1 MWVLWKQIKRLGFA
15 AGIVAGVF
23 CGTFQGWA
31 ASPQADPGAEAA
43 SRAYQENVAK
53 DFSAAIRDFQEALAE
68 NPANTQWRRDLAYAY
83 VSAGSLSEAA
93 KEFEALYRAN
103 TSDLRIALE
112 LGYLFQQLQR
122 DDAAVEYFRSA
133 EQSTDAEVSGRAREA
148 LTNLQAEQL
157 RVKRQKGYDLVAQ
170 GHRQEAISLFETIHR
185 EEPSD
190 SSAALQLAYLY
201 AAADQTAKARLLF
214 DALRDS
220 PDQQIAYQAAAA
232 LDVLRRD
239 SKLWFG
245 SVYLS
250 PFYQSRFDNEIN
262 PLNAKVGLR
271 LDRYVQ
277 PYIGLRF
284 SRDRRSRSGTLPQ
297 IFSDNSA
304 VLSLGLQIPIPRA
317 GVTLY
322 AEAGTAISLLSH
334 PDRGRAI
341 PDYRAGVLWFRG
353 WGKSLVEDAHK
364 VQNEFSQ
371 TGSAYADFGFYSRYD
386 NNGIG
391 SLQLH
396 HGVNLPTARTVPMQ
410 ALATINIVKDTNG
423 NFYNNVI
430 EVGPHLRIVPLRQ
443 LVSLMLEVQYL
454 RGFYLVH
461 DSTNPYKPRYGDFRV
476 FLIWSKYF

>member
-15 AGIVAGVF
+15 AGIVAGLF

-31 ASPQADPGAEAA
+31 ASPQADPGGEAA
-43 SRAYQENVAK
+43 SRAYQENVAG
-53 DFSAAIRDFQEALAE
+53 DYSAAIRDFQEALAE
-68 NPANTQWRRDLAYAY
+68 NPANTQWRKDLAYAY

-93 KEFEALYRAN
+93 KEFQALYRAN
-103 TSDLRIALE
+103 PSDPRIALE
-112 LGYLFQQLQR
+112 IGYLSQQLLR
-122 DDAAVEYFRSA
+122 DDDAVEYFRA
-133 EQSTDAEVSGRAREA
+133 AQQSTDAEVSGRAREA
-148 LTNLQAEQL
+148 LANLQAAQL
-157 RVKRQKGYDLVAQ
+157 RVKRQKAYDLVAQ
-170 GHRQEAISLFETIHR
+170 GRRQEAISLFEAISR
-185 EEPSD
+185 EEPFD

-201 AAADQTAKARLLF
+201 SATGRSAKARPLF
-214 DALRDS
+214 ESLRDS
-220 PDQQIAYQAAAA
+220 PDQQIASQAAAA
-232 LDVLRRD
+232 LEVLRRD
-239 SKLWFG
+239 SSLWFG
-245 SVYLS
+245 SVYLA

-271 LDRYVQ
+271 LNGFVQ
-277 PYIGLRF
+277 PYLGFRF
-284 SRDRRSRSGTLPQ
+284 TRDRRSRSGTLPQ

-304 VLSLGLQIPIPRA
+304 VLSLGLQSPIPRT

-322 AEAGTAISLLSH
+322 AEAGTSISLLSH

-353 WGKSLVEDAHK
+353 WGKSMAEDAHST
-364 VQNEFSQ
+364 QNEFSQ
-371 TGSAYADFGFYSRYD
+371 TGSAYADLGFYSRYD

-396 HGVNLPTARTVPMQ
+396 HGVNLPTSRTIPIQV
-410 ALATINIVKDTNG
+410 LATINIIKDTNRT
-423 NFYNNVI
+423 FYNNVV

-443 LVSLMLEVQYL
+443 LASLVLEVQYL